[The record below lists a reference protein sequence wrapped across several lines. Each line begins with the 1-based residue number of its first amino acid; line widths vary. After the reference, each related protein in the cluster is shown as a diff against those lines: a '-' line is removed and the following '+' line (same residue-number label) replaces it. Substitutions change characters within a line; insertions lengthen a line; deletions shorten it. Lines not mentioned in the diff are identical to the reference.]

1 MFLKAFLSHGAR
13 RLLGKFE
20 QQNPMKQKWSTSW
33 IYHSKWIAALTLQ
46 SQASL
51 ALLTIEGLELELH
64 LGKWAQQHQDD
75 ATRPRV

>member
-33 IYHSKWIAALTLQ
+33 IYHSKWIAALALQ
-46 SQASL
+46 SRASL
-51 ALLTIEGLELELH
+51 APLATVGLRLESH
-64 LGKWAQQHQDD
+64 LGKWVQQHQDD
-75 ATRPRV
+75 AMRPRV

>member
-1 MFLKAFLSHGAR
+1 
-13 RLLGKFE
+13 
-20 QQNPMKQKWSTSW
+20 MKQKRSTSW